1 MRKMTHAPI
10 DTDGFRLRGI
20 EMARIDA
27 FSDVV
32 FGFALTLLVVSLE
45 VPKTFAEL
53 HASLLGFLPF
63 GICFYFLMSV
73 WHQHYKYFRRFGT
86 HDKRTI
92 IINSVL
98 LFVVLFYVYPL
109 KFLFTV
115 ITYGLLGFSNNF
127 FESYRQLVE
136 LMVLYGA
143 GFAAIQALLL
153 LLYANAYG
161 QRAELALTPVEEALT
176 KGYIAQAAG
185 GTLVGLIACALAIA
199 VPQQYSGYT
208 GWAYVLM
215 WPVGNLVGRW
225 SRRRVNAARERLAPG
240 ENLPET
246 VAVQAL
252 PGSNSIVPAP

>member
-1 MRKMTHAPI
+1 MSHQHI
-10 DTDGFRLRGI
+10 DQDGFRLRGL

-73 WHQHYKYFRRFGT
+73 WHRHYKYFRRFGT
-86 HDKRTI
+86 HDVKTI
-92 IINSVL
+92 VINSVL

-115 ITYGLLGFSNNF
+115 ITYGLLGFSTHF

-143 GFAAIQALLL
+143 GFAAIQGLLALL
-153 LLYANAYG
+153 YVNAYR
-161 QRAELALTPVEEALT
+161 QREELALTPVEEALT
-176 KGYIAQAAG
+176 RGYIAHAAG
-185 GTLVGLIACALAIA
+185 GALVGLIACALAVA
-199 VPQQYSGYT
+199 VPPWDSGYT
-208 GWAYVLM
+208 GWAYLLM
-215 WPVGNLVGRW
+215 WPLGQLTARW
-225 SRRRVNAARERLAPG
+225 SRKRVAAARERVALLENSPKTVAAPT
-240 ENLPET
+240 LPEPFPD
-246 VAVQAL
+246 VA
-252 PGSNSIVPAP
+252 AP